1 MATWYAIPSKRAAAE
16 VAAVVAAWQQ
26 RGYRVALWRDTGDDP
41 VACDMLLTGQYP
53 GYARAVNALCAEI
66 LQRDAECQWIVTGG
80 DDIQPDPTRMAD
92 EISIECSA
100 HFGGTFGVMQ
110 PTGDRWGER
119 PELGCTHPMHSA
131 YIDRICGSPFM
142 GREWC
147 ERANGGRG
155 PLWPDFYHMF
165 VDQFL
170 QESAKRQNAL
180 WQRRDLTHL
189 HQHWMRES
197 GHGPCPDFLAKVNG
211 PNHWSEAQALYN
223 RLAGRRFSD
232 GDAIPCRT
240 YDTPNGMAVC
250 WRGDFSPPN
259 HVPDPAIDWGS
270 VRAGRAPE
278 FDFARCS

>member
-1 MATWYAIPSKRAAAE
+1 MVWYAIPSKRPAVE

-26 RGYRVALWRDTGDDP
+26 RGYRVALWRDTGDEP
-41 VACDMLLTGQYP
+41 VACDMLMTGQYP

-80 DDIQPDPTRMAD
+80 DDIRPDPSKMAD
-92 EISIECSA
+92 EIAIECTA
-100 HFGGTFGVMQ
+100 HFGGTFGVVQ

-119 PELGCTHPMHSA
+119 PDLGCTHPMRSA

-155 PLWPDFYHMF
+155 PLWPDFYHMH
-165 VDQFL
+165 VDEHLFEL
-170 QESAKRQNAL
+170 SKLLGVL
-180 WQRRDLTHL
+180 WQRRDLIHL
-189 HQHWMRES
+189 HNHWMRGASRE
-197 GHGPCPDFLAKVNG
+197 CPDFLKKVNS
-211 PNHWSEAQALYN
+211 PQHWSESEALLR
-223 RLAGRRFSD
+223 RLKMTGFAECQPLP
-232 GDAIPCRT
+232 APLC
-240 YDTPNGMAVC
+240 
-250 WRGDFSPPN
+250 